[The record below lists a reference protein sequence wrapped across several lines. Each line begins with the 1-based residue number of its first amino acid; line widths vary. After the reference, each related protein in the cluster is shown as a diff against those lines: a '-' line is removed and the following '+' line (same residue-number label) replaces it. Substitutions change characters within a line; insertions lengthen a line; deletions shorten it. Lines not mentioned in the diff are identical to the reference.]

1 MDLSKLAQLLL
12 EYVSNLIS
20 SAQLKGTW
28 FVFTMKP
35 DAYSRDQ
42 CGQRASDIVSKTGLV
57 LFFKQSNIIVLSFS
71 FWFS

>member
-20 SAQLKGTW
+20 SAQLTGTW
-28 FVFTMKP
+28 PVFTMKP

-42 CGQRASDIVSKTGLV
+42 YGQRASDIDRTGLV
-57 LFFKQSNIIVLSFS
+57 VFFKKSSIIALSFS

>member
-12 EYVSNLIS
+12 EHVSNLIS

-28 FVFTMKP
+28 FVITMKP

-42 CGQRASDIVSKTGLV
+42 CGQRASDIASKTGLV
-57 LFFKQSNIIVLSFS
+57 LFFKQSNIIGLSFS